1 MDDAVCPTILII
13 DDNHEFVKSLSNLVI
28 DVMDNCTPSVKWVA
42 NIYDGAEQILST
54 SFSYIFLNVKME
66 NIDNLWI
73 TKSITSDRQS
83 YTQIIALSY
92 HTEAFFREE
101 VLRAGAHQYLVKDSI
116 DHQSLADIL
125 QNTNTHC

>member
-13 DDNHEFVKSLSNLVI
+13 DDNHKFVKSLSNLVF
-28 DVMDNCTPSVKWVA
+28 DVMDNCTPSVKWVD
-42 NIYDGAEQILST
+42 NIYEGADEILST
-54 SFSYIFLNVKME
+54 HFSHIFLNVRME

-73 TKSITSDRQS
+73 TKSITNNRKS

-92 HTEAFFREE
+92 HTESFFREE

-116 DHQSLADIL
+116 DHQALSNIF
-125 QNTNTHC
+125 TNNN